1 MLDLTDPQSLEM
13 VLALIV
19 PGLIITYFRAQFLT
33 GRMQKHTDAVLSY
46 FTLSAIYGA
55 IALPT
60 VGWLRQGEVT
70 DTMNLVIWFSLI
82 FLGPTVFGVVLGVL
96 SKIGIIRGLMH
107 KFGINPVHAMPTAW
121 DWKFGNIKRQWV
133 ILTLKNDIK
142 FAGYCGRKSF
152 MSSEPSE
159 RDIYIEKIYD
169 LDEDNC
175 WIDGG
180 EKSLWIAYGEIRSIE
195 VFPVS
200 GEGANNG

>member
-1 MLDLTDPQSLEM
+1 
-13 VLALIV
+13 
-19 PGLIITYFRAQFLT
+19 
-33 GRMQKHTDAVLSY
+33 
-46 FTLSAIYGA
+46 
-55 IALPT
+55 
-60 VGWLRQGEVT
+60 
-70 DTMNLVIWFSLI
+70 MNLVIWFSLI